1 MAEPE
6 GKKRRLRT
14 AIAKLKSLNT
24 TRSMKTAVGGQG
36 AVIPAAV
43 SANHQGFASLVQS
56 NVFGKNFPS
65 IAATESQYEEMW
77 AQDVGKLTNPG

>member
-14 AIAKLKSLNT
+14 AIAKLKSLNST
-24 TRSMKTAVGGQG
+24 HSMKTALGGQG

-43 SANHQGFASLVQS
+43 SANQPGFTSLVQS
-56 NVFGKNFPS
+56 NVFGMNFPA
-65 IAATESQYEEMW
+65 IAAAEGQYEEMW
-77 AQDVGKLTNPG
+77 AQDVNKMIGG